1 MRNELEQL
9 RSALSEGKITKAG
22 MQSRLSMLIE
32 DAYMQVPVDEE
43 YIAACENLLKT
54 LMTGEY
60 EPLPSVA
67 GECRRVIREN
77 SRIVHPVC
85 LHWAGRFAAV
95 AAVLIVLF
103 CLGESLLDHRWISGN
118 SMPDGE
124 TYVIRQHHLDAG
136 FVSASAIEYIDDGS
150 AVQFSAQSRDELV
163 SYLGFEPP
171 MIAAAELGLN
181 AEGQYDVFTSEASRT
196 IIQTYSNAGTGGEF
210 RWLTVAIIDYA
221 APDNV
226 LFAFQQ
232 SRPGKTVRLDSGR
245 EVYVASYA
253 SGKPLEE
260 HACVSVT
267 WMDGTSV
274 YHLSGVLSEAEML
287 VIANLLEL
295 SMFP

>member
-1 MRNELEQL
+1 MRNELKQL
-9 RSALSEGKITKAG
+9 RAALSEGRITKAD
-22 MQSRLSMLIE
+22 MQSRLSALIE
-32 DAYMQVPVDEE
+32 EAYMQPTVDEE

-54 LMTGEY
+54 LLTGEH

-67 GECRRVIREN
+67 GECRRAIREN
-77 SRIVHPVC
+77 SRIVHSGS

-103 CLGESLLDHRWISGN
+103 CFGEFLLDHRWISGN
-118 SMPDGE
+118 STPDGG
-124 TYVIRQHHLDAG
+124 TYVIRQHQLDAG

-181 AEGQYDVFTSEASRT
+181 AEGQYDVFTSETSRT

-245 EVYVASYA
+245 EVYAASYA

-260 HACVSVT
+260 RVCVSVT
-267 WMDGTSV
+267 WMDGTRV
-274 YHLSGVLSEAEML
+274 YHLSGVLSEAEMMQ
-287 VIANLLEL
+287 AAQMME
-295 SMFP
+295 